1 MIPLAFEKA
10 ISDYLATVLTMPAHA
25 LAQSPNAL
33 KTIGASG
40 ICVVVYNGSTT
51 DGKPPQIKRTMT
63 ASIMVLAPLPITVH
77 GQIDAA
83 YKALQG
89 HALNG
94 CHTITV
100 VSDELSLLDSGLY
113 HGEIMVEAVVVG

>member
-1 MIPLAFEKA
+1 MTPLALEKA
-10 ISDYLATVLTMPAHA
+10 ISDYLATVLTMPVHA
-25 LAQSPNAL
+25 LAQNPNAL
-33 KTIGASG
+33 KTIGANG

-63 ASIMVLAPLPITVH
+63 ASIMVLAQLPATVH
-77 GQIDAA
+77 DHIDVA

-94 CHTITV
+94 CYTLTV
-100 VSDELSLLDSGLY
+100 ISDELSLLDSGLY